1 MKNMEMK
8 NMDMTDMPSGKG
20 SLGSFA
26 AGLCCGAVIGA
37 ALALIYAPKPG
48 AEMRRDLAEQS
59 DRLRRRANE
68 QADRFRRRASEI
80 YSGASETVSE
90 MVQRGRGALEVGRE
104 AYRETRPDNGPAHDM
119 PPMA

>member
-1 MKNMEMK
+1 MRNVE
-8 NMDMTDMPSGKG
+8 MTDMPSGKG
-20 SLGSFA
+20 SLRSVA
-26 AGLCCGAVIGA
+26 TGLCCGAVIGA

-48 AEMRRDLAEQS
+48 ADVRRDLAERS
-59 DRLRRRANE
+59 DRRRRRASE

-80 YSGASETVSE
+80 YSGASETVNE

-104 AYRETRPDNGPAHDM
+104 AYWKTRPHNGPAHDM

>member
-1 MKNMEMK
+1 MS

-26 AGLCCGAVIGA
+26 AGLCCGAAIGA
-37 ALALIYAPKPG
+37 VLALIYAPKPG
-48 AEMRRDLAEQS
+48 AQMRRDLADQTE
-59 DRLRRRANE
+59 RLRHRANE

-80 YSGASETVSE
+80 YSGASGTVNE
-90 MVQRGRGALEVGRE
+90 MVERGRGALEVGRE
-104 AYRETRPDNGPAHDM
+104 AYRKTRPHNGPAHDM